1 MWLDHHIS
9 HTHGKGSKTGEPSL
23 DGSERGREAVE
34 RLTDLN
40 AIPRC
45 GSRTSMLPEVDAI
58 SLHLRRNGL
67 QRRKLTIRCGV
78 LHSFRLHEVVPMLLD
93 NPLVL
98 PLSWTSATLS

>member
-1 MWLDHHIS
+1 M
-9 HTHGKGSKTGEPSL
+9 
-23 DGSERGREAVE
+23 E
-34 RLTDLN
+34 RLTDLSV
-40 AIPRC
+40 IPRRR
-45 GSRTSMLPEVDAI
+45 SRTSMLPEVKAI

-93 NPLVL
+93 NPLFL